1 MVNIKIKFG
10 LKIKELRKQKSYSQ
24 EKLAKLASIE
34 KSYISNIENGNRNV
48 SLEILNKLAKAFEI
62 KIHQFFD

>member
-24 EKLAKLASIE
+24 DKLAKLSSIE
-34 KSYISNIENGNRNV
+34 KSYISNIENGNRNI

>member
-1 MVNIKIKFG
+1 MENIKIKFG
-10 LKIKELRKQKSYSQ
+10 LKIKELRKEKSYSQ
-24 EKLAKLASIE
+24 DKLAKLTSIE

>member
-1 MVNIKIKFG
+1 MENIKIKFG
-10 LKIKELRKQKSYSQ
+10 LKIKELRKEKSYSQ
-24 EKLAKLASIE
+24 DKLAKLASIE

-48 SLEILNKLAKAFEI
+48 SLQILNKLAKAFEI